1 VATLP
6 DLSQMESVCYVNEI
20 DVRRLAVGQ
29 PVTITLDSD
38 PAKRLTGKV
47 ASVANVGEQRP
58 NADSKVFEV
67 KVTVTQSDTTLRPGM
82 TTGNAI
88 ETMRIPEALFV
99 PLEAINSEDGVTFAY
114 RQSGSSVVR
123 QEVVT
128 GAMNDAQVVVVLGLG
143 PNDKVLLAP
152 PPEPQKLELVRLPT
166 AEAAA
171 ARHEDSSRAA
181 PPPARRDSA
190 ASHPPPMRR

>member
-1 VATLP
+1 
-6 DLSQMESVCYVNEI
+6 MESVCYVNEI

-29 PVTITLDSD
+29 PVTVTLDSD
-38 PAKRLTGKV
+38 PAKRLTGRV

-88 ETMRIPEALFV
+88 ETLRIPEALYV

-114 RQSGSSVVR
+114 RQSGSGVVSR
-123 QEVVT
+123 TSGCGLPSASCATGIPDGGTVRIVREVIT
-128 GAMNDAQVVVVLGLG
+128 STTTATTATMANSALIRLR
-143 PNDKVLLAP
+143 LTAP
-152 PPEPQKLELVRLPT
+152 TLCNR
-166 AEAAA
+166 
-171 ARHEDSSRAA
+171 
-181 PPPARRDSA
+181 
-190 ASHPPPMRR
+190 